1 MVLML
6 MLLAMN
12 GVNNKIKRV
21 DEISPVEIAE
31 DFDTLTLEK
40 NKMIDI
46 VTENQITVPSNNG
59 HYIYEVM
66 GKWDDGEAAYVFDV
80 EIN

>member
-6 MLLAMN
+6 MLLAMTR
-12 GVNNKIKRV
+12 VNDKIKRV
-21 DEISPVEIAE
+21 VEIAE

-40 NKMIDI
+40 NRMIDI
-46 VTENQITVPSNNG
+46 VTENQITVPSNSG
-59 HYIYEVM
+59 HYIYVVRGE
-66 GKWDDGEAAYVFDV
+66 WDDGEAAYIFDV